1 MHDFQ
6 TLIRAL
12 IDRRFDSDAELA
24 STLGISKPHV
34 SNIVAGKKPLSLK
47 QIDAWADALGLK
59 GQDRADFRFA
69 VEVANSPASIAR
81 KLKEVEV
88 ELVQIRREAARDRE
102 KMARV
107 LAGLRALPGKHQPSR

>member
-1 MHDFQ
+1 MHDF
-6 TLIRAL
+6 TTILRAF

-24 STLGISKPHV
+24 SSLGISKPHV

-47 QIDAWADALGLK
+47 QIDAWADALGLE

-69 VEVANSPASIAR
+69 AEVANSPASIKR
-81 KLKEVEV
+81 RLTEVEV
-88 ELVQIRREAARDRE
+88 ELAQIRREAARDRE

-107 LAGLRALPGKHQPSR
+107 LAGLKALPGKRRPGR